1 MKFVESFSK
10 EDFVLRSNEELFN
23 KLGETPSGEKD
34 KVFAKFTKVELGNGD
49 VQKKYFITTYN
60 NIPYD
65 PSGIDSHRESTL
77 DLKLKS
83 VSQKT
88 FDVYVLYL
96 KTKNPIHMTKAQRNF
111 ING

>member
-10 EDFVLRSNEELFN
+10 EDFVLKSHEELFN

-34 KVFAKFTKVELGNGD
+34 RVFAKFIKIELGGGD
-49 VQKKYFITTYN
+49 IQKKYLIITYN

-77 DLKLKS
+77 HLTLKS

-88 FDVYVLYL
+88 FDGYVLYL
-96 KTKNPIHMTKAQRNF
+96 KTRNPIHMTKAQRNF

>member
-1 MKFVESFSK
+1 MKFVESLSK
-10 EDFVLRSNEELFN
+10 EDFVIQSHEELFS
-23 KLGETPSGEKD
+23 KLGKPPSGVKD
-34 KVFAKFTKVELGNGD
+34 KVFAKFTKIELGNGD
-49 VQKKYFITTYN
+49 VQKKYYITTCN

-88 FDVYVLYL
+88 FDGYVLYL
-96 KTKNPIHMTKAQRNF
+96 QTRNPIYMTNAQRSF

>member
-10 EDFVLRSNEELFN
+10 EDFVLKSNEELFN

-34 KVFAKFTKVELGNGD
+34 RVFAKFTKVELCNGD
-49 VQKKYFITTYN
+49 VQKKYFITTHN

>member
-10 EDFVLRSNEELFN
+10 EDVVLQSHEETFN
-23 KLGETPSGEKD
+23 KFGDPISSEKD
-34 KVFAKFTKVELGNGD
+34 KVFAKYLKIELGNGD
-49 VQKKYFITTYN
+49 VQKKYFVLTYN

-77 DLKLKS
+77 SMKLKT
-83 VSQKT
+83 VSQTT
-88 FDVYVLYL
+88 FDSYVLYL
-96 KTKNPIHMTKAQRNF
+96 KTRNPIYMTKAQRSF